1 MKDLKILHF
10 ADLHLDCSFA
20 GIGLPP
26 SVGKTRREG
35 LIEILKLIFE
45 IAIDRTA
52 DVVMIAGDLFEQDTV
67 IPSTLKILTEQF
79 EQIAPIPVLIAP
91 GGADT
96 SSQDSLYSRWSFP
109 ANVHIFNTQTLSPFQ
124 LTPEIT
130 VWGAAYPYI
139 PLNDLLSSWE
149 RNKGINLLL
158 LHYPN
163 VQNQSDHFLNQEIL
177 NRSGM
182 DFALLGGEHHHHT
195 FPSGVMSGSPE
206 SIEPTTENREHGI
219 TLITVEQGNIQ
230 TEFIQIGRWQYYS
243 VDVDLSGCEDMDCVE
258 ERVRQVIRNH
268 MEQRHYLT
276 ITLTGIPQCA
286 IDVSY
291 LGEVIE
297 EPVRFITRL
306 NLPYDLDTL
315 AKEPTVRGFLAK
327 QFLDYMEKANPE
339 DQSRILNA
347 LYIALQALDGAKDII
362 NAIEPY

>member
-1 MKDLKILHF
+1 
-10 ADLHLDCSFA
+10 
-20 GIGLPP
+20 
-26 SVGKTRREG
+26 
-35 LIEILKLIFE
+35 
-45 IAIDRTA
+45 
-52 DVVMIAGDLFEQDTV
+52 
-67 IPSTLKILTEQF
+67 
-79 EQIAPIPVLIAP
+79 
-91 GGADT
+91 
-96 SSQDSLYSRWSFP
+96 
-109 ANVHIFNTQTLSPFQ
+109 
-124 LTPEIT
+124 PEIT

-258 ERVRQVIRNH
+258 ERVRQVMRNH
-268 MEQRHYLT
+268 
-276 ITLTGIPQCA
+276 
-286 IDVSY
+286 
-291 LGEVIE
+291 
-297 EPVRFITRL
+297 
-306 NLPYDLDTL
+306 
-315 AKEPTVRGFLAK
+315 
-327 QFLDYMEKANPE
+327 
-339 DQSRILNA
+339 
-347 LYIALQALDGAKDII
+347 
-362 NAIEPY
+362 